1 MTEGKGENMLINTS
15 PRRPNRERVR
25 YIKEALRKALSLSD
39 DMTVT
44 VTELA
49 CLEEGCAPV
58 ETVIGLL
65 RPDAP
70 QLQYKLHKPMDAV
83 DAKDLVQVC
92 TAWGFD
98 VQIAVFE
105 PLT

>member
-1 MTEGKGENMLINTS
+1 MLINTS
-15 PRRPNRERVR
+15 PRRPNLETVRRIKRVLR
-25 YIKEALRKALSLSD
+25 EALELSD
-39 DMTVT
+39 GATVT

-58 ETVIGLL
+58 ETVFGLL

-70 QLQYKLHKPMDAV
+70 QLQHKVHKPTDAV
-83 DAKDLVQVC
+83 DAEDLLQVC

-98 VQIAVFE
+98 VQIAALE
-105 PLT
+105 PLTQEN

>member
-1 MTEGKGENMLINTS
+1 MLISTS
-15 PRRPNRERVR
+15 PRYSNLERSR
-25 YIKEALRKALSLSD
+25 RIKKALREALNLSD
-39 DMTVT
+39 DMAVT

-70 QLQYKLHKPMDAV
+70 QLQCKLHKPMDDV

-92 TAWGFD
+92 STWGFD
-98 VQIAVFE
+98 VEIPVLA
-105 PLT
+105 PLLQED

>member
-1 MTEGKGENMLINTS
+1 MLIGKS
-15 PRRPNRERVR
+15 PRRPDLERVR
-25 YIKEALRKALSLSD
+25 RIKKALRETLSLSD

-70 QLQYKLHKPMDAV
+70 QLQCKLHKPMAAV
-83 DAKDLVQVC
+83 DAEDLAQVC
-92 TAWGFD
+92 AAWGFNARIQ
-98 VQIAVFE
+98 VLA
-105 PLT
+105 PLLQET

>member
-1 MTEGKGENMLINTS
+1 
-15 PRRPNRERVR
+15 
-25 YIKEALRKALSLSD
+25 
-39 DMTVT
+39 MTVT

-49 CLEEGCAPV
+49 CLEEGCASV

-70 QLQYKLHKPMDAV
+70 QLQCKLHKPMDAV
-83 DAKDLVQVC
+83 DAKDLVRVC

-98 VQIAVFE
+98 IQIAVFE

>member
-1 MTEGKGENMLINTS
+1 MLINTS
-15 PRRPNRERVR
+15 PRHRNLERAR
-25 YIKEALRKALSLSD
+25 RIKKALREALSLSD

-58 ETVIGLL
+58 ETAIGVL

-70 QLQYKLHKPMDAV
+70 QLQCKLHKPMDAV
-83 DAKDLVQVC
+83 DAEDLVQVC
-92 TAWGFD
+92 AAWGFE
-98 VQIAVFE
+98 VAIPVLA
-105 PLT
+105 PLLKEE

>member
-1 MTEGKGENMLINTS
+1 MLINTS
-15 PRRPNRERVR
+15 PRRPDRERVR
-25 YIKEALRKALSLSD
+25 NIKEALREALSLSD

-49 CLEEGCAPV
+49 CLEESCAPV

-70 QLQYKLHKPMDAV
+70 QLQCKLHKSIESV
-83 DAKDLVQVC
+83 DAEDLVQVC
-92 TAWGFD
+92 KAWGFD
-98 VQIAVFE
+98 APKTVLEYPAN
-105 PLT
+105 P

>member
-1 MTEGKGENMLINTS
+1 MLIGTS
-15 PRRPNRERVR
+15 PRNPNLERVR
-25 YIKEALRKALSLSD
+25 RIKKALREALSLSD

-65 RPDAP
+65 RPAAP
-70 QLQYKLHKPMDAV
+70 QLQCKLHKPMDAV
-83 DAKDLVQVC
+83 DAKDLAQVC

-98 VQIAVFE
+98 ASIPVLA
-105 PLT
+105 PLLQED

>member
-1 MTEGKGENMLINTS
+1 MLINTS
-15 PRRPNRERVR
+15 PRRPDRERVR
-25 YIKEALRKALSLSD
+25 YIKEALREALSLSD

-49 CLEEGCAPV
+49 CLEEGCPPV

-70 QLQYKLHKPMDAV
+70 QLQCKLHKPIDAI
-83 DAKDLVQVC
+83 DTTDLVRVC
-92 TAWGFD
+92 RTWGFD
-98 VQIAVFE
+98 APAAVPE
-105 PLT
+105 YPANP

>member
-1 MTEGKGENMLINTS
+1 MLISTS

-25 YIKEALRKALSLSD
+25 HIKEALRAALSLPD
-39 DMTVT
+39 GTTVT

-49 CLEEGCAPV
+49 CLEEGCPPI

-70 QLQYKLHKPMDAV
+70 ALQHKLHKTTDAV
-83 DAKDLVQVC
+83 DAADLVQVC
-92 TAWGFD
+92 TAWGFE
-98 VQIAVFE
+98 VQTPVLA
-105 PLT
+105 PLLQEN

>member
-1 MTEGKGENMLINTS
+1 MLINTS

-39 DMTVT
+39 DMAVT

-49 CLEEGCAPV
+49 CLEEGCPPV

-83 DAKDLVQVC
+83 DADDLTQVC
-92 TAWGFD
+92 KAWGFD

-105 PLT
+105 PLTREK

>member
-1 MTEGKGENMLINTS
+1 MLISTS
-15 PRRPNRERVR
+15 PRHPNLERAR
-25 YIKEALRKALSLSD
+25 RIKKALREALSLSD

-58 ETVIGLL
+58 ETAIGLL

-70 QLQYKLHKPMDAV
+70 QLQCKLHKPMDAV
-83 DAKDLVQVC
+83 EAKDLVEVC

-98 VQIAVFE
+98 VEIPVLA
-105 PLT
+105 PLLKED

>member
-1 MTEGKGENMLINTS
+1 MMINTS
-15 PRRPNRERVR
+15 RRRPNLERIR
-25 YIKEALRKALSLSD
+25 RIKKALLEALRLSND
-39 DMTVT
+39 ATVT

-92 TAWGFD
+92 KAWGFD
-98 VQIAVFE
+98 VRMPILAHLLRE
-105 PLT
+105 N

>member
-1 MTEGKGENMLINTS
+1 MRVAMRNDG
-15 PRRPNRERVR
+15 RPGAVGS
-25 YIKEALRKALSLSD
+25 I

-49 CLEEGCAPV
+49 CLGEGCAPV

-70 QLQYKLHKPMDAV
+70 QLQCKLHKPMDAV

-98 VQIAVFE
+98 IQIAIFE

>member
-1 MTEGKGENMLINTS
+1 MLISTS
-15 PRRPNRERVR
+15 PRRPNLERAR
-25 YIKEALRKALSLSD
+25 RIKKALREALRLSD

-58 ETVIGLL
+58 ETAIGVL

-70 QLQYKLHKPMDAV
+70 QLQYKVHKPMDAV
-83 DAKDLVQVC
+83 HAEDLVQVC
-92 TAWGFD
+92 AAWGFD
-98 VQIAVFE
+98 VEAPVLA
-105 PLT
+105 PLLEEE

>member
-1 MTEGKGENMLINTS
+1 MLISTS

-25 YIKEALRKALSLSD
+25 HIKAALRAALSLPD
-39 DMTVT
+39 GTTVT

-49 CLEEGCAPV
+49 CLEEGCPPI

-70 QLQYKLHKPMDAV
+70 PLQHKLHKTTDAV
-83 DAKDLVQVC
+83 DAEDLAQVC

-98 VQIAVFE
+98 VQTPVLA
-105 PLT
+105 PLLQEN

>member
-1 MTEGKGENMLINTS
+1 MLISTS
-15 PRRPNRERVR
+15 PRYSNLEQARR
-25 YIKEALRKALSLSD
+25 IKKALREALNLSD
-39 DMTVT
+39 AMTVT
-44 VTELA
+44 VTEPA

-70 QLQYKLHKPMDAV
+70 QLQCKLHKPMDAV

-98 VQIAVFE
+98 VKIQVLA
-105 PLT
+105 PLLQED

>member
-1 MTEGKGENMLINTS
+1 MRVAMRNDG
-15 PRRPNRERVR
+15 RPGGVGS
-25 YIKEALRKALSLSD
+25 I

-70 QLQYKLHKPMDAV
+70 QLQCKLHKPMDAV
-83 DAKDLVQVC
+83 DAKDLVRVC

-98 VQIAVFE
+98 IQIAIFE

>member
-1 MTEGKGENMLINTS
+1 MLIGRS
-15 PRRPNRERVR
+15 PRHPNLERVR
-25 YIKEALRKALSLSD
+25 RIKKALRETLSLSD

-49 CLEEGCAPV
+49 CLEEDCAPV

-70 QLQYKLHKPMDAV
+70 QLQCKLHKPMDAV
-83 DAKDLVQVC
+83 DANDLAQVC
-92 TAWGFD
+92 ATWGFD
-98 VQIAVFE
+98 VKIPVLA
-105 PLT
+105 PLLQED

>member
-1 MTEGKGENMLINTS
+1 MLISTS
-15 PRRPNRERVR
+15 PRHPNLEQARR
-25 YIKEALRKALSLSD
+25 IKKALREALGLSD

-58 ETVIGLL
+58 ETAIGVL

-70 QLQYKLHKPMDAV
+70 QLQCKLHKPMDAV
-83 DAKDLVQVC
+83 DAGDLVQVC
-92 TAWGFD
+92 AAWGFD
-98 VQIAVFE
+98 VEIPVLA
-105 PLT
+105 PLLKEE

>member
-1 MTEGKGENMLINTS
+1 MLIGTS
-15 PRRPNRERVR
+15 PRRPNLERVR
-25 YIKEALRKALSLSD
+25 RIKRALRETLSLSD

-49 CLEEGCAPV
+49 CLEEDCAPV

-70 QLQYKLHKPMDAV
+70 QLQCKLHKPMDAV
-83 DAKDLVQVC
+83 DAKDLAQVC

-98 VQIAVFE
+98 AKIPVLA
-105 PLT
+105 PLLQED